1 MYYDKILEKIQVLIA
16 QTENYTG
23 IKKYIVGS
31 GQIEVKKLSRKTLI
45 IY

>member
-1 MYYDKILEKIQVLIA
+1 MYYDKILENSGLIA